1 MTGIDQ
7 HLDLA
12 TSIAHQPHHIKP
24 AAETT
29 SNSNSSFINS
39 RLSMLSMCEEIHGQD
54 RAAAPD
60 QVLDPT
66 RGHLPG
72 QCHELHLSSDSTSRN
87 QSFPSHQPIG
97 DSKRASL
104 ETTPKDRSP
113 IISSSSDNRIRS
125 LPPESKSPSSHP
137 TWKFESPALH
147 SAMMNT
153 NNSRRIYNRWLNKE
167 VLFTT
172 ADDNSSCIKSP
183 FTNSN
188 NINRSTSNSS
198 QITHME
204 PDTTTM
210 TSSLSQSTCRP
221 PPPPAMSHSRSNTC
235 PAITLTSNTSDLIST
250 SRDVNHQSEKSTS
263 SSQFTEQTRD
273 DSRLSRRST
282 RDRSS
287 SPKRL
292 SDELHRSASRRL
304 DNIHPNRLSNS
315 DSNLASSCT
324 EERRQNLLRLHAS
337 SNNRDSSHAKASK
350 TPSKSRQ
357 VHQIK
362 RSKEPPPSQW
372 HRRLQPETEESR
384 QPRAERNKRM
394 AETLWGKQLG
404 ADENQTLCRNSLPRQ
419 SLVSEARS
427 KLRRSIEAE
436 LEDVEIE
443 IQDILAQPLT
453 ADIVISSPS
462 LFDETPTSSSQSSSS
477 PPVTVQLKV
486 F

>member
-12 TSIAHQPHHIKP
+12 TSTAHRHHHIKP

-29 SNSNSSFINS
+29 SSNSSFINS
-39 RLSMLSMCEEIHGQD
+39 RLSMLSMCEETPDRVLETAPD
-54 RAAAPD
+54 RA
-60 QVLDPT
+60 LDPT
-66 RGHLPG
+66 RDRLQG
-72 QCHELHLSSDSTSRN
+72 QCHELHLNSDSTSRN

-104 ETTPKDRSP
+104 ETTLKDRSP
-113 IISSSSDNRIRS
+113 IISSSCDNRIRS

-167 VLFTT
+167 VLFMTM
-172 ADDNSSCIKSP
+172 DDNSSCIKSP
-183 FTNSN
+183 STNSN
-188 NINRSTSNSS
+188 NINRSTNSS
-198 QITHME
+198 QIIHTE
-204 PDTTTM
+204 PDTVTI
-210 TSSLSQSTCRP
+210 SNSLSQSTCRLP
-221 PPPPAMSHSRSNTC
+221 PPPLAMSHSRSNTC
-235 PAITLTSNTSDLIST
+235 PAITLTSSPSSRDLIST
-250 SRDVNHQSEKSTS
+250 TRDVNHPRKKSTS
-263 SSQFTEQTRD
+263 EQNRD
-273 DSRLSRRST
+273 DSRLNKKST
-282 RDRSS
+282 SDRSS
-287 SPKRL
+287 SPKRP
-292 SDELHRSASRRL
+292 SDELHRSANHRLDSIHPRRL
-304 DNIHPNRLSNS
+304 FNS

-337 SNNRDSSHAKASK
+337 FNKDSSHAKASK
-350 TPSKSRQ
+350 TSSKSRQ

-362 RSKEPPPSQW
+362 RSKEPQLSNQW

-384 QPRAERNKRM
+384 QPRAELNKKM

-404 ADENQTLCRNSLPRQ
+404 AEENQTLCRNSLPRQ

-427 KLRRSIEAE
+427 KLLRRSIEAE

-486 F
+486 Y